1 MNIPIQQYLPHR
13 APMQMV
19 DTITNISSTHVVT
32 EFTISSFCRNRI
44 DRKYGTNLLGY
55 CWAVYL

>member
-32 EFTISSFCRNRI
+32 EFTISSSCIFVAKGVFAEIGLIENMAQ
-44 DRKYGTNLLGY
+44 T
-55 CWAVYL
+55 